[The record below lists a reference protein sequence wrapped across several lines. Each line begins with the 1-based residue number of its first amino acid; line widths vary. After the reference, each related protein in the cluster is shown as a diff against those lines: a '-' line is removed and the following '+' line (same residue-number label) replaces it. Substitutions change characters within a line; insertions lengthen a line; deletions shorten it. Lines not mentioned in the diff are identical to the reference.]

1 MNAGN
6 RAVGPDMDGIRA
18 LTAPVGSRTTE
29 TAHVGDAVVF
39 VVSLGM
45 FVLSALLDVGNDY
58 VGWTVLTLT
67 LLLGFH
73 DAGRSSLGTVILF
86 TGVTLFAIPYL
97 SLIYVDAQVQVAW
110 FAGFIIV
117 AKAMFLFGDSNRAAA
132 MPAPSSL
139 NLPIIAV
146 ALGAGLLFWSDQGI
160 LQISF
165 YAGWAIAMVHLDRL
179 HASTTSAVWRL
190 AGVGLFVLS
199 IGGYMLFFWGGYG
212 RIIFISFML
221 APLLLTVRYGTVRFN
236 VFLFVGVIA
245 LLPFVGR
252 VLRFG
257 WSDGL
262 AGLSEDS
269 GASPITLTSALWV
282 NSSSVINPGSI
293 LEQWTLLFLGW
304 VPREIWAGKP
314 LGINS
319 SFVDLFLG
327 RQGVSMEHSTAIGYF
342 GEHLFYLPTFWWV
355 SAALLTAVIIVL
367 RRLLARYCAPFISPV
382 IVLDVWL
389 ITLFWG
395 GMASFAARAWFALL
409 PMLAYVVVL
418 KRLTTA
424 SNRAAATALA
434 AR

>member
-1 MNAGN
+1 
-6 RAVGPDMDGIRA
+6 MDGIRA
-18 LTAPVGSRTTE
+18 PTAPVGSRTTQ

-146 ALGAGLLFWSDQGI
+146 ALVAGLLFWSDQGL

-179 HASTTSAVWRL
+179 HASTISAVWRL

-269 GASPITLTSALWV
+269 GASPITLTSTLWI